1 MASFAV
7 VQPTGKCL
15 IASWGKWVIVSPDG
29 HSVCLSGGAFRKY
42 FVVRERIVKLQFSP
56 KGKSVYAVGKFG
68 TVQRL
73 SLLHKELERESE
85 F

>member
-1 MASFAV
+1 M
-7 VQPTGKCL
+7 
-15 IASWGKWVIVSPDG
+15 
-29 HSVCLSGGAFRKY
+29 CLSGGAFRKY

-56 KGKSVYAVGKFG
+56 KGKCAYAVGKFG